1 MLPER
6 CRGCRIGVIEDDP
19 VMGASLL
26 QRLELEGCN
35 VDWWTTGRDAIT
47 GLRRQEH
54 DLVICD
60 IRLPDMG
67 GETVFQEAVREE
79 DAPPFLFITAFG
91 EIDQAVALMR
101 AGAGDYL
108 TKPFSMDD
116 FLDRV
121 RALLSRRDVAAMEA
135 HALGGSAAIQKVE
148 HILSRVAGLDSP
160 LLIAG
165 ETGAGKEVCARFVHR
180 VSPLASGPFIAVNCA
195 AIPASLLE
203 SELFGHERG
212 AFTGAHARH
221 AGYAERAAG
230 GILFLDEVADMPL
243 PLQAKLLRLLEDRAF
258 YRIGGERPVPFNAR
272 LICATNQDLAA
283 AVRRG
288 AFREDLYFRI
298 NVIPVHVPAL
308 RERADDIVPLL
319 HRFSAEFSAV
329 MGRDV
334 KGASA
339 LAEEAALA
347 HDWPGNVRELRNR
360 VERAV
365 ALATGPWLAPGDLF
379 PEVGNVRAGE
389 AGEMATLSEVRDAA
403 EFRQILRAL
412 QVTEGHMQKAAEL
425 LGVSRTTLWEKM
437 RRHGIT
443 ADDPA
448 SQDVRNSERSTGRAF
463 GKPNTPSA

>member
-1 MLPER
+1 MSLESR
-6 CRGCRIGVIEDDP
+6 CRCRIGVIEDDP
-19 VMGASLL
+19 VMGESLL

-35 VDWWTTGRDAIT
+35 VDWWTKGRDAVT
-47 GLRRQEH
+47 GLRRLEH

-79 DAPPFLFITAFG
+79 DAPPFLFITAYG

-121 RALLSRRDVAAMEA
+121 KALLSRRNTPAAQA
-135 HALGGSAAIQKVE
+135 PALGTSKAMLKVE
-148 HILSRVAGLDSP
+148 QLLRRVAGLDSP
-160 LLIAG
+160 LLITG
-165 ETGAGKEVCARFVHR
+165 ETGVGKEVCARFVHQI
-180 VSPLASGPFIAVNCA
+180 SPLASQPFIAVNCA
-195 AIPASLLE
+195 AIPAALLE
-203 SELFGHERG
+203 SELFGHEKG

-221 AGYAERAAG
+221 CGYAERARG

-258 YRIGGERPVPFNAR
+258 YRIGGERPVSFDAR
-272 LICATNQDLAA
+272 LICATNQDLEA
-283 AVRRG
+283 AVQHG

-298 NVIPVHVPAL
+298 NVIPVHIPAL
-308 RERADDIVPLL
+308 RERVADVVPLL
-319 HRFSAEFSAV
+319 HRFAAEFAAV
-329 MGRDV
+329 MGREV
-334 KGASA
+334 KGVSA

-360 VERAV
+360 TERAV
-365 ALATGPWLAPGDLF
+365 ALARGPWLAPGDLF
-379 PEVGNVRAGE
+379 PEVGTPQDGK

-403 EFRQILRAL
+403 ELRQIHRAL
-412 QVTEGHMQKAAEL
+412 QMTGGHVTKAAEL
-425 LGVSRTTLWEKM
+425 LKVSRTTLWEKM
-437 RRHGIT
+437 RRLRIT
-443 ADDPA
+443 ADDTA
-448 SQDVRNSERSTGRAF
+448 AEDVRIFERIMGREFGNPNKPST
-463 GKPNTPSA
+463 